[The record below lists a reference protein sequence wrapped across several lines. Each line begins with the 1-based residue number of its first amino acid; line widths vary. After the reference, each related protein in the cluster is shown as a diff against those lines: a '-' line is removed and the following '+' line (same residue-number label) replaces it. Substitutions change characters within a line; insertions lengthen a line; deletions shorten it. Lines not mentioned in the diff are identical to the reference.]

1 MINTKNVRKQFL
13 KILSKTKNISDSGT
27 RSEIMKELFHL
38 RDYIKEEYNYDSEL
52 PTLTHNFVSDILSD
66 IDIIDLAIKNYILSI
81 GYELPKHEA
90 NEYGREQGRK
100 HPNQDSSESVKIY
113 RPNGLPERY

>member
-1 MINTKNVRKQFL
+1 MAKAISDFREFTDLFKNVLL
-13 KILSKTKNISDSGT
+13 KGMTVAESLEDSKGDQ
-27 RSEIMKELFHL
+27 
-38 RDYIKEEYNYDSEL
+38 
-52 PTLTHNFVSDILSD
+52 
-66 IDIIDLAIKNYILSI
+66 
-81 GYELPKHEA
+81 EA